1 MLKFPAM
8 AFTGTGKV
16 WMNGALVDWKDANI
30 HIASHVIHY
39 GSGVFEGARCYDT
52 PRGSACFR
60 LDAHMR
66 RLFDSARI
74 YRMEPAFE
82 QAALTE
88 AVLETIKANGH
99 KACYIRPIVYR
110 GYNALGV
117 NPFPCPVDTAILTWE
132 WGAYLGQDALE
143 KGVDVRVSSWAR
155 SAPNTFPTL
164 AKTSANYANSALIK
178 MEAITEGYSEGIAL
192 DTFGYVSEGSGQNL
206 FVIRDEIIYTPPVTA
221 SILPGI
227 TRASVIT
234 IARDLGFTVREEMLP
249 RELLYIADE
258 AFFAGTAVEITQ
270 IRSVDKIQV
279 GKGSRGPITTAV
291 QKQFFDIIRGETP
304 DRHGWLTFLDAD
316 PSLQAVAATG
326 ARAAR

>member
-1 MLKFPAM
+1 M
-8 AFTGTGKV
+8 AFSGTGKV
-16 WMNGALVDWKDANI
+16 WMNGSLVDWKDANI

-66 RLFDSARI
+66 RLYDSARI
-74 YRMEPAFE
+74 YRMEPRVELAT
-82 QAALTE
+82 LTE
-88 AVLETIKANGH
+88 AVLETIRANGH
-99 KACYIRPIVYR
+99 KACYIRPIIYR

-143 KGVDVRVSSWAR
+143 KGVDVRVSSWSRA
-155 SAPNTFPTL
+155 APNTFPTL
-164 AKTSANYANSALIK
+164 AKTAANYANSQLIK

-206 FVIRDEIIYTPPVTA
+206 FVVRDDIVYTPPLTA

-234 IARDLGFTVREEMLP
+234 IARDLGFKVSEEMLP

-258 AFFAGTAVEITQ
+258 AFFAGTAVEITP
-270 IRSVDKIQV
+270 IRSVDKIPV
-279 GKGSRGPITTAV
+279 GKGNRGPITTAI
-291 QKQFFDIIRGETP
+291 QKTFFDIIRGDAP
-304 DRHGWLTFLDAD
+304 DKYGWLTFVSPDQ
-316 PSLQAVAATG
+316 SMQAVTAGQRT
-326 ARAAR
+326 AAR